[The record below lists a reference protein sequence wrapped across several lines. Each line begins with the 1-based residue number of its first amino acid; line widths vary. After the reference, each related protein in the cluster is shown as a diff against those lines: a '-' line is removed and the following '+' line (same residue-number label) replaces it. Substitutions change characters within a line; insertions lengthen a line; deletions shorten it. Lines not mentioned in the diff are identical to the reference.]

1 MNELYKQLAEQVG
14 LAHFDEVEVNG
25 EVLTIARIKI
35 GAGTE
40 QILKFAQLVKEAQ
53 HVQI

>member
-1 MNELYKQLAEQVG
+1 MNEQIKQLAEQAG

-25 EVLTIARIKI
+25 EVLTIARIKM

-40 QILKFAQLVKEAQ
+40 QILKFAKLVRELK
-53 HVQI
+53 